1 MMYLLEASSMDHLG
15 LYGQTNKFV
24 CCMTTVSAL
33 RLMVLFKLNTCAPER
48 NCVLYDYRVCF
59 AVDGAI

>member
-1 MMYLLEASSMDHLG
+1 
-15 LYGQTNKFV
+15 
-24 CCMTTVSAL
+24 
-33 RLMVLFKLNTCAPER
+33 MVLFKLNTCAPER